1 MHMFLKGNPTRRQAY
16 LAVIAS
22 IIAVLLIAMSTSVTM
37 ADDDDDDDDDE
48 RWERVTLSGSHQ
60 DQQFLAGERVEVI
73 NVTTEDDIFAAGR
86 DLDFDTVVAEL
97 IVAAG
102 ASLRFKDI
110 NADDLILAA
119 GASLRFEDVE
129 AEEMI
134 VAGGEISFSGQVEDD
149 FVAATCPF
157 CPMHGQLRLKE
168 RAQIGDDARLAG
180 REVVVDGRVGGNL
193 YAVGQHVELSGQVDG
208 DAAIE
213 AERIVLKS
221 DARVAGDLRYASP
234 NELELR
240 DGASVAGEII
250 QVEPR
255 IPFDR
260 EEAEDSIWIAVLV
273 ILGFFVALIVLGVAL
288 QLAIPGILI
297 GSTAAISTG
306 LWACLG
312 RGLVVALLAP
322 AIAALLMAT
331 FIGAP
336 IGILIFAALVLLYAV
351 AFIAISYSVGLY
363 VSLLFGK
370 RETETGTGSRIL
382 WTSVGI
388 LLFVIVGMIPLI
400 GWALGMLAIICGLG
414 AVIRQVGPLFRRTSA
429 ATG

>member
-1 MHMFLKGNPTRRQAY
+1 MHLFWQQKETQRPTY
-16 LAVIAS
+16 LVVIAS
-22 IIAVLLIAMSTSVTM
+22 IITALVFAMLTSVSA
-37 ADDDDDDDDDE
+37 ADDEDDDDDDE
-48 RWERVTLSGSHQ
+48 KWERVSLSGTHQ
-60 DQQFLAGERVEVI
+60 DQQFLAGERIDVNNATVA
-73 NVTTEDDIFAAGR
+73 DDIFAAGR
-86 DLDFDTVVAEL
+86 DLEFDNAAVER

-102 ASLRFKDI
+102 ATLRFKDV
-110 NADDLILAA
+110 NADNLIIAA
-119 GASLRFEDVE
+119 GATLRFDDVE
-129 AEEMI
+129 VEELI
-134 VAGGEISFSGQVEDD
+134 VAGGEVSFSGQVADD
-149 FVAATCPF
+149 IVAATCPF
-157 CPMHGQLRLKE
+157 CPIHGRLHLKR

-193 YAVGQHVELSGQVDG
+193 YAAGQHVELAGQVGG
-208 DAAIE
+208 DATLE

-221 DARVAGDLRYASP
+221 DARIAGDLRYASP

-240 DGASVAGEII
+240 DGASIAGEII

-260 EEAEDSIWIAVLV
+260 EEAEDSVWIAVLV
-273 ILGFFVALIVLGVAL
+273 MLGFFVALIVLGVAL

-312 RGLVVALLAP
+312 RGLVLSLLAP

-363 VSLLFGK
+363 VSRLFGK
-370 RETETGTGSRIL
+370 SEPTTGTGSRIL

-388 LLFVIVGMIPLI
+388 LLFVIIGMIPLI
-400 GWALGMLAIICGLG
+400 GWALAMLAIICGLG
-414 AVIRQVGPLFRRTSA
+414 AVIGQLGPIFRRTSA
-429 ATG
+429 TAG